1 MGLYGGGGASYVP
14 DRVHDGHGGGKF
26 SGTFLL
32 HFFVFFVLCLNYF
45 SCIFIC
51 NAKFVRL

>member
-32 HFFVFFVLCLNYF
+32 NFFVFFSFY
-45 SCIFIC
+45 
-51 NAKFVRL
+51 A